1 MAVTKRTKLNNTLRI
16 LREIWLAQSIS
27 RVEIAKHLKL
37 NKSTVTH
44 IINELI
50 ENKVV
55 FQAKEGS
62 PSPKGGRK
70 PVFLNLNDKFGYVI
84 GIELRPEAYTV
95 VAVDL
100 NGRILFSKSEAM
112 VINNL
117 NFTNS
122 FFEIISRI
130 SDEQTRTN
138 IPLLGIGVGV
148 SGIVNPVKG
157 IISKS
162 IPMCITESF
171 DFQLEI
177 ASKMDVPVFIEND
190 ANCCSWGEL
199 VFHRTS
205 NLKNFI
211 FVLVEFRDISEEQ
224 EIHEIT
230 SVGMGIV
237 INGKVHYGEDF
248 LAGEFRSI
256 LRTESSRGQ
265 FSLTDNEISK
275 LKNDKDVLMK
285 FFRELSK
292 NLALLVNT
300 FNLNQIFLGGDIEK
314 YRPEI
319 TEFLGKELR
328 ANWAYSYDMK
338 RDILFSSL
346 GDKAVAFGAAGIVL
360 NRLFVDFDIE
370 SDLNNSFLQETISL

>member
-1 MAVTKRTKLNNTLRI
+1 MAVIKRTKFNNTLRI
-16 LREIWLAQSIS
+16 LREIWLARSIS
-27 RVEIAKHLKL
+27 RVDIARQLKL

-44 IINELI
+44 IINDLI
-50 ENKVV
+50 ENDVV
-55 FQAKEGS
+55 LQAEEGAT
-62 PSPKGGRK
+62 SPKGGRK

-84 GIELRPEAYTV
+84 GVELRPEAYTV

-100 NGRILFSKSEAM
+100 NGRILFSRSETM
-112 VINNL
+112 TINRL
-117 NFTNS
+117 NFTKS
-122 FFEIISRI
+122 FFQIMTRI
-130 SDEQTRTN
+130 SGAKARTQ

-157 IISKS
+157 LIVNS
-162 IPMCITESF
+162 IPMCITSVF
-171 DFQLEI
+171 DFQSEI
-177 ASKMDVPVFIEND
+177 ASKMDVPVFVEND

-237 INGKVHYGEDF
+237 INGKVHYGEDY
-248 LAGEFRSI
+248 LAGEFRSV

-265 FSLTDNEISK
+265 FSLTDEEISR
-275 LKNDKDVLMK
+275 LKNDKDVLLK
-285 FFRELSK
+285 FFKELAK

-328 ANWAYSYDMK
+328 SNWAYSYNMK
-338 RDILFSSL
+338 REILFSSL

-360 NRLFVDFDIE
+360 NRLFVDFDLE
-370 SDLNNSFLQETISL
+370 SDLNNSFLQGSILS